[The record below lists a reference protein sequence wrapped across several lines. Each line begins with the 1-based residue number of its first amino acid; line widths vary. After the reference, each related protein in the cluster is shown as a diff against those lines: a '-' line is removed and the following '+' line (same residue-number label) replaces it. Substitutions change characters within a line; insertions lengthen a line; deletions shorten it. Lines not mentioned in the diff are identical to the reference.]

1 MGITRSLGARLVPR
15 AGDLAPGPVAEIVH
29 QALDRAIRGIGPLD
43 GARAAADKE
52 LADQGGDVE
61 KAIDALVTTH
71 LRLAGAE
78 GFATN
83 LGGLVTAAATI
94 PANISGLA
102 LLQCRM
108 VAAIAHLRGYDV
120 DDSRVRNAVLAT
132 MMGEDAVTSLVK
144 KGKLPGTPHQIAT
157 LPSAEVEDR
166 AAAAERR
173 LEEDRPPDA
182 VRETDAPRGKG
193 SRRKSRT
200 HLDRVVGAQVA
211 TTLIA
216 NVGGKRLATFVG
228 KRVPVIG
235 GVIGAGSDA
244 WATRQVGGYARAQ
257 FTRV

>member
-1 MGITRSLGARLVPR
+1 MGITRRLGAKLVPR

-43 GARAAADKE
+43 GARTAAQKE
-52 LADQGGDVE
+52 LEDQGGDVE
-61 KAIDALVTTH
+61 KAIDKLVSTH
-71 LRLAGAE
+71 LALAGAE

-132 MMGEDAVTSLVK
+132 MMGEDAVRSLVK

-173 LEEDRPPDA
+173 LEEERPPDA
-182 VRETDAPRGKG
+182 VRESDAKG
-193 SRRKSRT
+193 SRRKART
-200 HLDRVVGAQVA
+200 QLDRVVGAQVA

-216 NVGGKRLATFVG
+216 NVGGKRLATFAG
-228 KRVPVIG
+228 KRVPVVG

-244 WATRQVGGYARAQ
+244 WATRQVGGYARKQ
-257 FTRV
+257 FTKV